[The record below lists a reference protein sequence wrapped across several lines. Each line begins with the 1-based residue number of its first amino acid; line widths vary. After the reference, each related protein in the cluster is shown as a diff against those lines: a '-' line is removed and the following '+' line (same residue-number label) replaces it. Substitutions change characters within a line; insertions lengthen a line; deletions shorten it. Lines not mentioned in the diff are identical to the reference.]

1 MSIATSCFLVI
12 SIIMLLSKA
21 IYRFNLISIKL
32 PMTFFTELEQI
43 ILKFIWN
50 HKKPRIAKAILR
62 KKNTVRDITLS
73 NFRYY
78 YRATVIKT
86 VWYWHKSKQMHKWN
100 RTESPKINPHIYSQL
115 IFDKRGKN
123 IQ

>member
-1 MSIATSCFLVI
+1 
-12 SIIMLLSKA
+12 
-21 IYRFNLISIKL
+21 
-32 PMTFFTELEQI
+32 MTFFTELEQI

-100 RTESPKINPHIYSQL
+100 RTESPKINPHTYNQL
-115 IFDKRGKN
+115 IFDKEDKN
-123 IQ
+123 IQWKKDKSP